1 VAGVGSLICGT
12 LRAVAPPARPDD
24 TDADPVRRSR
34 PSAAPLTPTTP
45 LAARAPLPLGP
56 YRVDPPVVL
65 APMAGVT
72 DAPFRVLC
80 AEFGGGLFVNQM
92 VTARALVERHPTSW
106 QLTRFHPSEPVR
118 SLQLYGTDPGYLAE
132 AVRQLVGGG
141 LVDHLDLNFGCPAA
155 KVTRNGGGAALAYKR
170 KLLRRVVAAVVG
182 AANAESGGQ
191 VPVTVKFRMGIDDTH
206 ITYLDTARI
215 AVDEGAAWVALHA
228 RTALQHYA
236 PSARWD
242 AISELV
248 ATSPG
253 VPVLGNGDVFTAD
266 DALRMLSQTGCDG
279 VVIGRGCL
287 GRPWL
292 FGQLDDA
299 LAGREVRPEPSLT
312 EVLATIRRHIEL
324 ITEWGELTGDG
335 LHVDGPLVGQIRLA
349 PFRKHLAWYLKGY
362 PVGGEVRGAAGQV
375 STLDELDELLD
386 RLSPLGDTT
395 PVADPASIARS
406 HHRALAKV
414 ALPEGW
420 LDDPD
425 EDVRLSAAAEALVS
439 GG

>member
-1 VAGVGSLICGT
+1 MPEAVGQ
-12 LRAVAPPARPDD
+12 R
-24 TDADPVRRSR
+24 
-34 PSAAPLTPTTP
+34 AAPLS
-45 LAARAPLPLGP
+45 LGP
-56 YRVDPPVVL
+56 ITVDPPVVL

-80 AEFGGGLFVNQM
+80 AEFGGGLYVNQM
-92 VTARALVERHPTSW
+92 VTARALVERHPTTW
-106 QLTRFHPSEPVR
+106 ALTRFHPSEPVR

-132 AVRQLVGGG
+132 AVRELVGEG

-170 KLLRRVVAAVVG
+170 RLLRRVVAAVVG
-182 AANAESGGQ
+182 AADAESGGR
-191 VPVTVKFRMGIDDTH
+191 VPVTVKFRMGIDDDHLTF
-206 ITYLDTARI
+206 LDTARTSI
-215 AVDEGAAWVALHA
+215 DEGAAWVALHA

-236 PSARWD
+236 PSARWE
-242 AISELV
+242 AIAELAAAV
-248 ATSPG
+248 DE

-266 DALRMLSQTGCDG
+266 DALRMLERTGCDG
-279 VVIGRGCL
+279 VVVGRGCL

-299 LAGREVRPEPSLT
+299 LAGRPVRPEPTLG
-312 EVLATIRRHIEL
+312 EVVATIRRHVAL
-324 ITEWGELTGDG
+324 IVEWAETTGDG
-335 LHVDGPLVGQIRLA
+335 LHTDGPLLGQVRLA

-362 PVGGEVRGAAGQV
+362 PVGGDVRQRAGHV
-375 STLDELDELLD
+375 GSLADLDALLE
-386 RLSPLGDTT
+386 PLEAMADVM

-406 HHRALAKV
+406 HHHALKRV
-414 ALPEGW
+414 ALPDGW

-425 EDVRLSAAAEALVS
+425 EDVLLPAAAEALVS